1 MSNAEKAER
10 ILSKPQLEFIQ
21 SEFGHDPDSLAAM
34 DDGMFSRLYDR
45 IGDIEVEET
54 IVAGDGDLSE
64 RGKMAE
70 GIVTVLGSELYRP
83 EGEGEDLD
91 LDDE

>member
-21 SEFGHDPDSLAAM
+21 SEFGYDPDSLGIM
-34 DDGMFSRLYDR
+34 DDEMFSRLYDR

-54 IVAGDGDLSE
+54 IAAGDGNLSE

-70 GIVTVLGSELYRP
+70 GIVTILGNELYRP
-83 EGEGEDLD
+83 EGESEDLD